1 MIDFA
6 CTTTNIAAALPSSA
20 AFFTVADWNTCD
32 GFFASATTCKAES
45 RSLAVAFRTQCFFG
59 IVWAYTLPAAP
70 FLNLTRRG
78 PHDMD
83 RVADHISGTLFAF
96 AASSYR
102 APLT

>member
-1 MIDFA
+1 MSNA
-6 CTTTNIAAALPSSA
+6 TPLWVPLNVAANDRLRLHHHKYRSGVAQFRRIQDTM
-20 AFFTVADWNTCD
+20 FFL
-32 GFFASATTCKAES
+32 AS
-45 RSLAVAFRTQCFFG
+45 F
-59 IVWAYTLPAAP
+59 AYTLPAAP

>member
-1 MIDFA
+1 M
-6 CTTTNIAAALPSSA
+6 
-20 AFFTVADWNTCD
+20 FFL
-32 GFFASATTCKAES
+32 AS
-45 RSLAVAFRTQCFFG
+45 F
-59 IVWAYTLPAAP
+59 AYTLPAAP

>member
-1 MIDFA
+1 MDFSPVPRHA
-6 CTTTNIAAALPSSA
+6 RQKAVLWPWHLGHNVFL
-20 AFFTVADWNTCD
+20 
-32 GFFASATTCKAES
+32 AS
-45 RSLAVAFRTQCFFG
+45 F
-59 IVWAYTLPAAP
+59 AYTLPEAP

-96 AASSYR
+96 AASNYR